1 MNTLATPTGRSTASS
16 IIQSRIRDIQEA
28 ARGVTKQFPRSYILK
43 CIKEDR
49 FPDELWKELGKF
61 GLLGL
66 SIPEEHGGSGG
77 GVLEITALNEAL
89 ALAGVPTLFLVVT
102 GLARVPIVHHG
113 TKEQIAKFV
122 TPTCSGEKKMC
133 FAITEPNAGTNS
145 FSMTTLATRNADGGW
160 TLNGQ
165 KVFISG
171 ARDADFMQVV
181 ARTTKAGEVKH
192 RTEGMSLFV
201 LDMKTPGITLQQLN
215 IQVETAERQY
225 MVFFDNVQLPADAVI
240 GEPGKGAKLMFEGLN
255 SERLL
260 AAGAAIGLGDYALS
274 KAVAYANERKP
285 FGKPIGGYQSL
296 QHRMALAK
304 AELEAAR
311 LMTYDAADRFDNGED
326 AGAHAN
332 MAKLLASRAAVAAV
346 EAALQTHGGYGF
358 DRDYDVVTL
367 WPMIRL
373 LEIAPINNEML
384 MNYIGEHVLGLPKSY

>member
-1 MNTLATPTGRSTASS
+1 MNAPTTPTGRTTASS

-28 ARGVTKQFPRSYILK
+28 ARGVTKQYPRSYILQ

-49 FPDELWKELGKF
+49 FPDELWSELGKF

-102 GLARVPIVHHG
+102 GLARVPIVRHG
-113 TKEQIAKFV
+113 TKEQIARYV
-122 TPTCSGEKKMC
+122 TPTCTGEKKMC

-145 FSMTTLATRNADGGW
+145 FAMTTLATRNADGGW

-171 ARDADFMQVV
+171 ARDADYMQVV
-181 ARTTKAGEVKH
+181 ARTAKAGEVAH
-192 RTEGMSLFV
+192 RTDGMSLFV
-201 LDMKTPGITLQQLN
+201 LDMKTPGIKLQQLN

-225 MVFFDNVQLPADAVI
+225 MVFFDNVQLPAEAVI
-240 GEPGKGAKLMFEGLN
+240 GAPGKGAKLMFEGLN

-260 AAGAAIGLGDYALS
+260 AAGAALGLGDYALG
-274 KAVAYANERKP
+274 KAVAYSKDRKP

-332 MAKLLASRAAVAAV
+332 MAKLLASRAAVAAI
-346 EAALQTHGGYGF
+346 EATLQVHGGYGF

-367 WPMIRL
+367 WPMTRL

>member
-1 MNTLATPTGRSTASS
+1 MNKPSTPTGNTASAALRT
-16 IIQSRIRDIQEA
+16 RIRDVQEA
-28 ARGVTKQFPRSYILK
+28 ARGITTLYPRSYILQ

-49 FPDELWKELGKF
+49 FPDELWKKLGEF

-66 SIPEEHGGSGG
+66 SIPEEYGGSGG

-102 GLARVPIVHHG
+102 GLARVPIVRNG
-113 TKEQIAKFV
+113 TPEQIRKFV
-122 TPTCSGEKKMC
+122 TPTCTGEKKMC

-145 FSMTTLATRNADGGW
+145 FAMTTLATPSGDGW
-160 TLNGQ
+160 VLNGQ

-171 ARDADFMQVV
+171 ARDADYMLVI

-201 LDMKTPGITLQQLN
+201 LDMKTPGIGLTQLN

-225 MVFFDNVQLPADAVI
+225 MVFFDNVKLPADALI
-240 GEPGKGAKLMFEGLN
+240 GEAGKGAKLMFEGLN

-260 AAGAAIGLGDYALS
+260 AAGAAIGLGDYALA
-274 KAVAYANERKP
+274 KAVAYSKDRKP
-285 FGKPIGGYQSL
+285 FGKPIGSYQAL
-296 QHRMALAK
+296 QHRMAQAK
-304 AELEAAR
+304 AQIEAAR
-311 LMTYDAADRFDNGED
+311 LMTYNAAERFDDGED

-332 MAKLLASRAAVAAV
+332 MAKLLGSQAAVAAV

-384 MNYIGEHVLGLPKSY
+384 LNYIGEHVLGLPKSY

>member
-1 MNTLATPTGRSTASS
+1 MNTLTTPAGSTSSSSS
-16 IIQSRIRDIQEA
+16 IQARIRDIREA
-28 ARGVTKQFPRSYILK
+28 TRGVTAQFPRSYILQ

-49 FPDELWKELGKF
+49 FPDELWQALGRF

-102 GLARVPIVHHG
+102 GLGRVPILRHG
-113 TKEQIAKFV
+113 TPEQIRKYV
-122 TPTCSGEKKMC
+122 TPTCTGEQKLC
-133 FAITEPNAGTNS
+133 FAITEPDAGTNS
-145 FSMTTLATRNADGGW
+145 FAMTTFAARNAKGGW

-171 ARDADFMQVV
+171 ARDADTMLVV
-181 ARTTKAGEVKH
+181 ARTAKAGDVKH

-201 LDMKTPGITLQQLN
+201 LDMKTPGITLRQLN

-225 MVFFDNVQLPADAVI
+225 MVFFDDVEMPADAVI

-274 KAVAYANERKP
+274 KAVAYANDRKP
-285 FGKPIGGYQSL
+285 FGKPIGSYQAL
-296 QHRMALAK
+296 QHRLALAK
-304 AELEAAR
+304 AEIEAAR

-326 AGAHAN
+326 AGPHAN
-332 MAKLLASRAAVAAV
+332 MAKLLASRAAVAAI
-346 EAALQTHGGYGF
+346 EATLQVHGGYAF

-384 MNYIGEHVLGLPKSY
+384 LNYIGQHVLGLPKSY

>member
-1 MNTLATPTGRSTASS
+1 VR
-16 IIQSRIRDIQEA
+16 
-28 ARGVTKQFPRSYILK
+28 
-43 CIKEDR
+43 
-49 FPDELWKELGKF
+49 
-61 GLLGL
+61 
-66 SIPEEHGGSGG
+66 
-77 GVLEITALNEAL
+77 
-89 ALAGVPTLFLVVT
+89 
-102 GLARVPIVHHG
+102 HG
-113 TKEQIAKFV
+113 TKEQIAKYV
-122 TPTCSGEKKMC
+122 TPTCTGEKKLC

-145 FSMTTLATRNADGGW
+145 FAMTTLATSNADGGW

-171 ARDADFMQVV
+171 ARDADFMLVV
-181 ARTTKAGEVKH
+181 ARTTKAGEVKY
-192 RTEGMSLFV
+192 RTDGMSLFV
-201 LDMKTPGITLQQLN
+201 LDMKTPGIKLQQLN

-260 AAGAAIGLGDYALS
+260 AAGAALGLGDYALS
-274 KAVAYANERKP
+274 KAVAYSKDRKP
-285 FGKPIGGYQSL
+285 FGKPIGSYQSL

-332 MAKLLASRAAVAAV
+332 MAKLLASRAAVAAID
-346 EAALQTHGGYGF
+346 ATLQVHGGYGF

-367 WPMIRL
+367 WPMTRL